1 MLILERQSNGS
12 TVVRIKKDW
21 NPSRI
26 GKAYTPP
33 HAPLSK
39 DAYRLQTALLEVK
52 EKQNAPL

>member
-1 MLILERQSNGS
+1 MLIIERQSNGS
-12 TVVRIKKDW
+12 TVVKIKKDW

-52 EKQNAPL
+52 EKENA